1 MTEPAVTYN
10 DKPINKSQ
18 WTQEQI
24 DRTLKNMADTTKA
37 ELKRL
42 SDEEAEDNATD

>member
-1 MTEPAVTYN
+1 VTEPTITYN
-10 DKPINKSQ
+10 DQPINKGA

-37 ELKRL
+37 ELERL
-42 SDEEAEDNATD
+42 SDEEAEDLATD